1 MASVQFK
8 AVGKS
13 LDDLARKCRDLP
25 KGSLAAIA
33 YANSGVLQQAGR
45 VVADKYV
52 VPGKYAETNK
62 GGYLD
67 YTTPPGATHGP
78 IKTTRR
84 TFRDG
89 RAIQTTTERKL
100 FVKGKFVSRTGEM
113 EGFAK
118 DLARAAPTERFGVIE
133 EGENP
138 ANRRDGK
145 LLAEILPNG
154 NGVLT
159 ISGGYRAA
167 EAGSRARSSN
177 GVKGWWRGLR
187 TASGR
192 WSTLIKKKYPEL
204 LSLRDGVSL
213 KGGR

>member
-8 AVGKS
+8 AIGKS

-25 KGSLAAIA
+25 KGSPAAIA

-45 VVADKYV
+45 VVADKYM
-52 VPGKYAETNK
+52 VPGKNADTTK
-62 GGYLD
+62 SGYLE
-67 YTTPPGATHGP
+67 YTAPPGATHGP
-78 IKTTRR
+78 IRTTRR
-84 TFRDG
+84 SFKDG
-89 RAIQTTTERKL
+89 RSIQKTTERKI

-118 DLARAAPTERFGVIE
+118 DLARSAPTERFGVIE
-133 EGENP
+133 DAENP
-138 ANRRDGK
+138 GKKRDGK

-154 NGVLT
+154 NGALT
-159 ISGGYRAA
+159 LSGGYRAA

-204 LSLRDGVSL
+204 LRIT
-213 KGGR
+213 

>member
-1 MASVQFK
+1 MAGVQFK

-25 KGSLAAIA
+25 KGSPGAIA

-45 VVADKYV
+45 VVADKHI
-52 VPGKYAETNK
+52 VPGQYADKTKN
-62 GGYLD
+62 GYLN
-67 YTTPPGATHGP
+67 YTAPPGATHGP
-78 IKTTRR
+78 ISTKRR

-89 RAIQTTTERKL
+89 RSVQTTTERKI

-113 EGFAK
+113 EGFAR
-118 DLARAAPTERFGVIE
+118 DLSRAAPTERMGVIE
-133 EGENP
+133 DAQNP
-138 ANRRDGK
+138 GKKRDGT

-154 NGVLT
+154 NAVLT
-159 ISGGYRAA
+159 LSGGYRAA

-192 WSTLIKKKYPEL
+192 WSTLLRKKYPEL
-204 LSLRDGVSL
+204 LRLT
-213 KGGR
+213 